1 MKLFLIGLFSGIV
14 GGMGIGGGTILIPA
28 LTIFI
33 GTEQH
38 IAQSVNLFSFI
49 PTAIIAL
56 IYHFK
61 SKNIKYKIILLII
74 IGGMIGSFVGA
85 IIAVI
90 TKAFILKKIFA
101 VFLFCMGIY
110 EFFSKPRK

>member
-28 LTIFI
+28 LTIFA

-61 SKNIKYKIILLII
+61 KKNIKYKIILFII
-74 IGGMIGSFVGA
+74 IGGIIGSVVGA
-85 IIAVI
+85 IIAAI

-110 EFFSKPRK
+110 ELLSKPRK

>member
-38 IAQSVNLFSFI
+38 IAQSVNLFF
-49 PTAIIAL
+49 
-56 IYHFK
+56 
-61 SKNIKYKIILLII
+61 
-74 IGGMIGSFVGA
+74 
-85 IIAVI
+85 
-90 TKAFILKKIFA
+90 
-101 VFLFCMGIY
+101 FLFLQQL
-110 EFFSKPRK
+110 SH

>member
-1 MKLFLIGLFSGIV
+1 MKLFVIGLLTGII

-33 GTEQH
+33 GIEQH
-38 IAQSVNLFSFI
+38 IAQSVNLLSFI
-49 PTAIIAL
+49 PAAIIAL

-61 SKNIKYKIILLII
+61 SKNIVYKIIAFII
-74 IGGMIGSFVGA
+74 IGGIIGSLIGA
-85 IIAVI
+85 MVAAI

-101 VFLFCMGIY
+101 IFLFCIGVY
-110 EFFSKPRK
+110 EIFSKPRK